1 MIAAVT
7 MARRLAALALL
18 TLWSVTAGAAAPVW
32 KVSDG
37 DKHLF
42 IGGTIHV
49 LAAADYPLPPSFD
62 STYSQSELLVLEVD
76 LHSAKGA
83 GMAAFLGAG
92 LLWPNGETLQQK
104 VSADTWRQFEA
115 AMQARSLPAATFN
128 LYKPGGLIMALLP
141 AELMRFGVGTAGVDS
156 HYATRAGSDQKPVVG
171 LETLDQQL
179 DMIRGLGIGN
189 EDRFIRYFI
198 RDLDNLQ
205 QQFEQM
211 RSDWRRGDMQAL
223 AESANLDE
231 MELEFP
237 RIYQAM
243 LVQRNN
249 AWMPKIKQMLETD
262 EVELV
267 LVGALHLVGRHGVL
281 QQLSAAGY
289 QIQQFP

>member
-1 MIAAVT
+1 MQAVTGSESMIAAVT

-141 AELMRFGVGTAGVDS
+141 AELMRFGVGTAGV
-156 HYATRAGSDQKPVVG
+156 GS
-171 LETLDQQL
+171 
-179 DMIRGLGIGN
+179 LGGHV
-189 EDRFIRYFI
+189 DR
-198 RDLDNLQ
+198 
-205 QQFEQM
+205 
-211 RSDWRRGDMQAL
+211 
-223 AESANLDE
+223 
-231 MELEFP
+231 
-237 RIYQAM
+237 
-243 LVQRNN
+243 
-249 AWMPKIKQMLETD
+249 
-262 EVELV
+262 
-267 LVGALHLVGRHGVL
+267 
-281 QQLSAAGY
+281 
-289 QIQQFP
+289 